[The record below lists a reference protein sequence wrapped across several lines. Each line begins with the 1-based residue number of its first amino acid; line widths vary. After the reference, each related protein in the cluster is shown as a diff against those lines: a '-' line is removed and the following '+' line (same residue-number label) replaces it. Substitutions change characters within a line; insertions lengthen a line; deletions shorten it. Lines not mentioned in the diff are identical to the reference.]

1 MSKSSISLSSI
12 DSKLLDTISRSR
24 SSNSDSINKNQI
36 NKNQITNISSNES
49 ILEIK
54 ELNLELINPNTKNYN
69 IDSQGGSKLVII
81 GKPGTGKS
89 TLIASILYEKKGII
103 PVGKFVSG
111 TEDSNNFYK
120 EIAPSLFISNIYE
133 EEDVEKFIKRQKL
146 AKKHIENPW
155 AVLLL
160 DDCTD
165 KPALFKRPLQQN
177 LYKNGRH
184 YKMLYIVSLQYCMD
198 VLPSI
203 RTNVDGVFILR
214 ETNLKNRHSLYEN
227 YAGII
232 PDFNIFCQIMDQ
244 ITNDYTA
251 LYIHNST
258 TTNDWKDCIFWY
270 KADMS
275 KIKNWKFG
283 CPDYWK
289 FAKNRFD
296 PNYTDTI

>member
-1 MSKSSISLSSI
+1 MSRTSISLSSLES
-12 DSKLLDTISRSR
+12 DYKKTPN
-24 SSNSDSINKNQI
+24 SNYTNTLPSPQNRAPLKNL
-36 NKNQITNISSNES
+36 NILNNES

-54 ELNLELINPNTKNYN
+54 ELNLELINPNSKNYN
-69 IDSQGGSKLVII
+69 IESQGGSKLVVI

-89 TLIASILYEKKGII
+89 TLIASILYAKKDII
-103 PVGKFVSG
+103 PVASVTSG
-111 TEDSNNFYK
+111 TEDSNHFYR
-120 EIAPSLFISNIYE
+120 EIVPSLFIQNNYDE
-133 EEDVEKFIKRQKL
+133 EQLEKFIKRQKL

-165 KPALFKRPLQQN
+165 KPALFKKPLQQN

-227 YAGII
+227 YAGVI

-258 TTNDWKDCIFWY
+258 TTNDWRDCIFWY

-275 KIKNWKFG
+275 KIKDWKFG
-283 CPDYWK
+283 CSDFWK
-289 FAKNRFD
+289 FAKSRFD
-296 PNYTDTI
+296 SNYTDTI